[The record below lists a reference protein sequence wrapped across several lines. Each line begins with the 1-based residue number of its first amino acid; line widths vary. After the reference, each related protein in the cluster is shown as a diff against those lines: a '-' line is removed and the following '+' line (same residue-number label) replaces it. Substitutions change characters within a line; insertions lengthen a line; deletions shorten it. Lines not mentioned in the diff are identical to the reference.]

1 MKTTAKSLQKMIV
14 AVLLGGFVFPF
25 LVLILWSFSNGWA
38 SDALLPS
45 ALGLRG
51 WRYLL
56 APGSRL
62 LSSLSV
68 SILISGTVTLIA
80 LVLSI
85 PAGKALGL
93 YRFKGKNIVEIVILS
108 PVIIPALTVGM
119 GIHVLF
125 IRYGLA
131 DTFIGVI
138 LAHLPVTL
146 PYGIRIFASVY
157 KALGVK
163 WEEQAQVLKAGKRQ
177 AFFYITLPFLY
188 PGIVSAGALMFNVS
202 FSQYFLTYLI
212 GGGNIITLPLLL
224 FPFVNSGDRVIASA
238 ISLVFVVTSLIV
250 MLIIERMLSN
260 NVPKNISYYF

>member
-1 MKTTAKSLQKMIV
+1 MGTAAKKLKNLIL
-14 AVLLGGFVFPF
+14 AVFLGAFIFPF
-25 LVLILWSFSNGWA
+25 LVLTLWSFSGGWA
-38 SDALLPS
+38 ADALLPG

-56 APGSRL
+56 TPGSRL
-62 LSSLSV
+62 LPSLGL
-68 SILISGTVTLIA
+68 SIGISCTVTLLA
-80 LVLSI
+80 LALSI

-93 YRFKGKNIVEIVILS
+93 YDFKAKKMVEIIVLA
-108 PVIIPALTVGM
+108 PVIIPAITVGM

-131 DTFIGVI
+131 DTLIGVI
-138 LAHLPVTL
+138 LAHLPVAL
-146 PYGIRIFASVY
+146 PYGIRIFTSVY

-163 WEEQAQVLKAGKRQ
+163 WEEQAKVLKADKRQ
-177 AFFYITLPFLY
+177 VFLHITLPFLY

-238 ISLVFVVTSLIV
+238 VSLVFVVTSLIIMLV
-250 MLIIERMLSN
+250 MEKMLAN
-260 NVPKNISYYF
+260 KVHKNISYYF